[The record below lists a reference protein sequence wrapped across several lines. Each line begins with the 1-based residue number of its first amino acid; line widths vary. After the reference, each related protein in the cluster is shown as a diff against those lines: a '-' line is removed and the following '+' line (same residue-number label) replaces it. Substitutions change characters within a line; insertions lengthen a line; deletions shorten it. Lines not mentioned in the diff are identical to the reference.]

1 MRTTLLALALSLI
14 LGSLVAGEAA
24 KPTYVNAKVSAKEIC
39 LNETLRV
46 EFTTMPREIADVDIV
61 KSISNSLR
69 LSASKSWHLV
79 GEPQVTESLRL
90 PSLPTNSSE
99 KPASGEKPA
108 KGLKP
113 ITVVFS
119 LLPRTPG
126 DLTLPDLPLTWLLGN
141 NFAKFNTVTVVSSIL
156 VAGKRIDMPQEANG
170 VGGFAWSSTLDEV
183 RTRVSNEQIKK
194 DGARTIITPKPQL
207 TLIYTEGLL
216 GEAILRA
223 PALTLDVART
233 EFLQRWGIPQ
243 QDDSTSLTWFIGWTR
258 ITARTDPAGITLS
271 LVREDIQ
278 AKLAKAQ
285 ISFDIFNVLENP
297 KETDSESKERKDREI
312 QVEVNRPAV
321 PEK

>member
-24 KPTYVNAKVSAKEIC
+24 KPTFVNAKVSAKEIC
-39 LNETLRV
+39 LNEPLRV

-61 KSISNSLR
+61 NSISNSLR
-69 LSASKSWHLV
+69 LGASKSWRLV

-90 PSLPTNSSE
+90 APSPANSE
-99 KPASGEKPA
+99 KTVKERP
-108 KGLKP
+108 KP

-119 LLPRTPG
+119 LLPRTSG

-141 NFAKFNTVTVVSSIL
+141 NFAKFNSVTVVSSIL
-156 VAGKRIDMPQEANG
+156 VAGKRIDLPQEANG

-183 RTRVSNEQIKK
+183 RTRVSAEKIKK
-194 DGARTIITPKPQL
+194 DGAKTIITPKPPL
-207 TLIYTEGLL
+207 SLIYTEGFL

-243 QDDSTSLTWFIGWTR
+243 QEDAASLTWFIGWTR
-258 ITARTDPAGITLS
+258 ITARPDPEGITLS

-297 KETDSESKERKDREI
+297 KETDSESRERKDREI

>member
-1 MRTTLLALALSLI
+1 MRTVILTLALSLI
-14 LGSLVAGEAA
+14 LNSVIAEEAA
-24 KPTYVNAKVSAKEIC
+24 KPSYVNAKVSAKELC

-46 EFTTMPREIADVDIV
+46 EFTTMPRDVADVDVI

-69 LSASKSWHLV
+69 LSASKSWRLV

-90 PSLPTNSSE
+90 APLPATSE
-99 KPASGEKPA
+99 KPVKERP
-108 KGLKP
+108 KP

-119 LLPRTPG
+119 LLPRTTG
-126 DLTLPDLPLTWLLGN
+126 DLTLPDLPITWLLGN
-141 NFAKFNTVTVVSSIL
+141 NFAKFNMVTVVPSIL
-156 VAGKRIDMPQEANG
+156 VAGKRIDLPQEANG

-183 RTRVSNEQIKK
+183 RTRVSSEKIKK
-194 DGARTIITPKPQL
+194 DGAQTIITPKPQL
-207 TLIYTEGLL
+207 TLIYTEGFL

-223 PALTLDVART
+223 PALTLDVARS

-243 QDDSTSLTWFIGWTR
+243 QEDAASLTWFIGWTR
-258 ITARTDPAGITLS
+258 ITARPDREGITLS

-285 ISFDIFNVLENP
+285 VSTDIFNVLENP
-297 KETDSESKERKDREI
+297 KETSAESAERKEREI
-312 QVEVNRPAV
+312 KAEVDRPAV